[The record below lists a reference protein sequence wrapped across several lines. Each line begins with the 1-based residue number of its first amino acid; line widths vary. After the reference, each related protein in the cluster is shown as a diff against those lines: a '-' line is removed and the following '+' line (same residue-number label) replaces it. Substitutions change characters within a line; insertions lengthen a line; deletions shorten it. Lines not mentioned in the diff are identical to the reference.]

1 MAFLRRKT
9 TDQQPSAKSPEKA
22 VYSVESS
29 QSPFMVGLAFLWV
42 LPQLIQLGTSWSRVL
57 SLVIGFFVVA
67 GSAMMILTSTPRYR
81 VGLDNR
87 LVSPGGLG
95 RGSRALNAM
104 CGTGSLAVSLG
115 NAIRQ
120 GEVIATD
127 RWKPSKRMP
136 DPAKRTRDNV
146 RIEGVD
152 HIVRVQEADPLAL
165 PYRSGYFHYVGSRFG
180 LSGTRR
186 RRREAFAEMLRVLRP
201 GGYVA
206 LAESVPVALWLRY
219 RVLPPLAS
227 EYRVGE
233 LRLSRFRFTPIVSAQ
248 KLS

>member
-1 MAFLRRKT
+1 MRFSRKT
-9 TDQQPSAKSPEKA
+9 ATDKQPSARVPEKA
-22 VYSVESS
+22 VYTAESS
-29 QSPFMVGLAFLWV
+29 QSPFMVGLALLWM
-42 LPQLIQLGTSWSRVL
+42 LPQLIQLGTSWSRTL
-57 SLVIGFFVVA
+57 SLVIGLFVVA
-67 GSAMMILTSTPRYR
+67 GSATMIVTSTPKYR

-87 LVSPGGLG
+87 LISLAGLG

-115 NAIRQ
+115 KEIRQ
-120 GEVIATD
+120 GEVVAAD
-127 RWKPSKRMP
+127 RWKPRKRMP
-136 DPAKRTRDNV
+136 DPAKRTRENV

-165 PYRSGYFHYVGSRFG
+165 PFRSGYFHYVGSRFG
-180 LSGTRR
+180 LSGARR
-186 RRREAFAEMLRVLRP
+186 RRREAFIEMLRVLRP

-206 LAESVPVALWLRY
+206 LAESLPVALWLRY

-227 EYRVGE
+227 GYRVGD
-233 LRLSRFRFTPIVSAQ
+233 LRLSRFRFSPIVSAQ